1 MTQEEKKRPLWKEN
15 KIKRDNEYNKK
26 NILQILVK
34 INKITEQE
42 IIEHLEKQQNKNGY
56 IKRLIIEDMKKEN

>member
-1 MTQEEKKRPLWKEN
+1 MNETQNKKPLWKQN
-15 KIKRDNEYNKK
+15 KLKRDNDYNKK

-34 INKITEQE
+34 INRLTESE

-56 IKRLIIEDMKKEN
+56 IKKLIIEDMKKEN